1 MKFTTTTNNDNI
13 DFDYIGIEKFLKEIL
28 KLDFTEIEDVLQFAR
43 IDWEFY
49 LETRSWGIKNFG
61 AYATKISIDLT
72 LEYYKTDLDNAF
84 NLLSTEIEITKYIQ
98 DFTIESETEFNNEQ
112 HLSVGQ
118 IEINFDTRTITIL
131 FN

>member
-1 MKFTTTTNNDNI
+1 MCYGLT
-13 DFDYIGIEKFLKEIL
+13 
-28 KLDFTEIEDVLQFAR
+28 
-43 IDWEFY
+43 
-49 LETRSWGIKNFG
+49 KN
-61 AYATKISIDLT
+61 
-72 LEYYKTDLDNAF
+72 KTDIDNAF

-98 DFTIESETEFNNEQ
+98 DFTIESETEFNDEQ